1 MNPNTNGRTVAD
13 IVRDLLTETSTLLRK
28 EGQLARA
35 EISEKV
41 DQAVRGLGFI
51 VAGAVLLTPA
61 LVVLLGA
68 AVAAM
73 IEAGMDP
80 HWAALIVG
88 GIALIIGLV
97 LVWLGARAFKAE
109 RLAPSRTIA
118 HVKSDV
124 SLAKHQLRQHH
135 EIERAA

>member
-13 IVRDLLTETSTLLRK
+13 IVRDLFTETSTLLRK

-41 DQAVRGLGFI
+41 DQAVRGLIFI
-51 VAGAVLLTPA
+51 VAGAVLLVPA

-73 IEAGMDP
+73 IDRGFDAAN
-80 HWAALIVG
+80 AALIVG
-88 GIALIIGLV
+88 GIALLVGLALAV
-97 LVWLGARAFKAE
+97 LGMRAVKLEQLKPA
-109 RLAPSRTIA
+109 RTIA
-118 HVKSDV
+118 HVQRDV
-124 SLAKHQLRQHH
+124 SLAKHQLGH
-135 EIERAA
+135 ES